1 MFTGIIE
8 ELGKVRGLK
17 KGPDS
22 AVLEV
27 GASVVTGDVRLGD
40 SIAVNG
46 VCLTVVKFAAAAFSA
61 EVMAETLRRSSLG
74 MLKEGDRVNLER
86 ALRPSDRLGGHFV
99 SGHIDGVGTIKDIKT
114 EDIAKVFTVAAPPEI
129 MRYLIEKGSVAIDGI
144 SLTVVDFSK
153 DSFRVSIIP
162 HTASMTTLGY
172 KRPGDTVNL
181 ESDLIAKYIYRMLP
195 VKGGGKEGGG
205 LDIGFLAEHGF
216 LT

>member
-8 ELGKVRGLK
+8 ELGKVRGIK

-22 AVLEV
+22 AVLEIW
-27 GASVVTGDVRLGD
+27 ASVVAEDVRLGD

-46 VCLTVVKFAAAAFSA
+46 VCLTVVKFTKGSFSA
-61 EVMAETLRRSSLG
+61 EVMAETLRRSNLG
-74 MLKEGDRVNLER
+74 ALKEGDRVNLER

-99 SGHIDGVGTIKDIKT
+99 SGHIDAVGTIKDIKT

-129 MRYLIEKGSVAIDGI
+129 VRYLIEKGSIAIDGI
-144 SLTVVDFSK
+144 SLTVADFG
-153 DSFRVSIIP
+153 DDGFRVSIIP

-172 KRPGDTVNL
+172 KKPGDTVNL

-195 VKGGGKEGGG
+195 GKGGEKEGGGG

-216 LT
+216 L